1 MAIKISGTTVVDD
14 SRNLSNIANSSSSN
28 TASAF
33 VVRDGSGNFSAGT
46 ITAALSG
53 NASTAATLET
63 PRTIGGVSFDGSAN
77 INLPG
82 VNTAGNQD
90 TSGNA
95 STASTLQTAR
105 TINGVSFNGSANIE
119 TNPSS
124 GAYSN
129 GYGARTVQSG
139 GSASGGSSGD
149 IYYIY

>member
-33 VVRDGSGNFSAGT
+33 VVRDESGNFSAGT

-63 PRTIGGVSFDGSAN
+63 PRTI
-77 INLPG
+77 
-82 VNTAGNQD
+82 
-90 TSGNA
+90 
-95 STASTLQTAR
+95 
-105 TINGVSFNGSANIE
+105 NGVSFNGSANIV

-139 GSASGGSSGD
+139 GSPSGGSNGD